1 LGRIKRKKRKR
12 GRKSSYNYGRFKSMR
27 DFIRAEDNVDQN
39 RISTNQSI
47 NLIKN
52 KLQQVK
58 SMAESLL
65 KDLED
70 ENSFESVNHPRPPLM
85 LPERIS
91 GRNRD
96 DELATFDSE
105 IRRWFLEW
113 RNRDPVIE
121 TTVDTKRNELRL
133 VALMPGVGK
142 EDLEIEITRN
152 CLVIR
157 TSGLKGGENLAA
169 AIPFYVP
176 VIPRSIETS
185 FVNGILEAR
194 FKLKG
199 DSNEYYKV
207 RIK

>member
-1 LGRIKRKKRKR
+1 MTRIKCKKRS
-12 GRKSSYNYGRFKSMR
+12 GRRKARWNYRRSKLMQ
-27 DFIRAEDNVDQN
+27 DFLRAEDNADKN
-39 RISTNQSI
+39 RISTNQNI
-47 NLIKN
+47 YLIN
-52 KLQQVK
+52 KLQQMK
-58 SMAESLL
+58 AIAESLL
-65 KDLED
+65 RDLED
-70 ENSFESVNHPRPPLM
+70 ENSLESVNHPRQPLM

-96 DELATFDSE
+96 GLATFDSE
-105 IRRWFLEW
+105 IRRRFLEW

-133 VALMPGVGK
+133 VALMLGVRK
-142 EDLEIEITRN
+142 EDLEIEVTQN
-152 CLVIR
+152 CLVLR
-157 TSGLKGGENLAA
+157 TSSLKGGENLAA

-194 FKLKG
+194 FKLKK

>member
-1 LGRIKRKKRKR
+1 LTRIKWKKRKR
-12 GRKSSYNYGRFKSMR
+12 RRKARWNYRRFNSMQ
-27 DFIRAEDNVDQN
+27 DFLRAEDNVDQN

-47 NLIKN
+47 DLVKN
-52 KLQQVK
+52 KLQQMIA
-58 SMAESLL
+58 MAESLL
-65 KDLED
+65 RDLED
-70 ENSFESVNHPRPPLM
+70 ENSFESVNHPRLPLM

-91 GRNRD
+91 GRNRG
-96 DELATFDSE
+96 ELATFDSE
-105 IRRWFLEW
+105 IRRRFLEW

-133 VALMPGVGK
+133 VALMLGVRK
-142 EDLEIEITRN
+142 EDLEIEVTQN
-152 CLVIR
+152 CLVLR

-194 FKLKG
+194 FKFSRSINDFLA
-199 DSNEYYKV
+199 
-207 RIK
+207 